1 MEGGWAREGMVL
13 FYSETLLGRHV
24 KGRLLHMIHPT
35 TFRASL
41 DALKTW
47 ISR

>member
-1 MEGGWAREGMVL
+1 MEVGWARYGT
-13 FYSETLLGRHV
+13 FYSEELLGRHV
-24 KGRLLHMIHPT
+24 KGGLFNMIHPT